1 MQSCREALV
10 CDNIRL
16 VYYVFGKFSQTE
28 VTSLH
33 RDDIISSGLLGLV
46 KAANTFDSE
55 RGTKFSTYAALCIQN
70 EMLMYMRKVRRY
82 FGKEISLE
90 EPVSTDE
97 TGMVLTIADTIE
109 ANENPQDEC
118 LAGIMFAEF
127 QRRLST
133 LDRSVLKMK
142 MEGYRQ
148 KEIAR
153 RLGYSQGYIAKR
165 IKGIQAKGRLWM
177 LNSLDRGQ
185 TRRNSRSNQPKR

>member
-1 MQSCREALV
+1 MQSCRETLV

-28 VTSLH
+28 VASLH

-46 KAANTFDSE
+46 KAANTFDSK
-55 RGTKFSTYAALCIQN
+55 RGTKFSTYAALCIRN
-70 EMLMYMRKVRRY
+70 EMLMYMRKV
-82 FGKEISLE
+82 
-90 EPVSTDE
+90 PVSTDE
-97 TGMVLTIADTIE
+97 TGTVLTIADTIE

-153 RLGYSQGYIAKR
+153 CLGYSQGYIAKR

-185 TRRNSRSNQPKR
+185 IRRNSRSNQPKR

>member
-1 MQSCREALV
+1 MQSCRETLV

-127 QRRLST
+127 QRRLSS

-142 MEGYRQ
+142 MAGYRQ

-153 RLGYSQGYIAKR
+153 HLGYSQGYIAKR

-185 TRRNSRSNQPKR
+185 IRRNSRSNQPKR

>member
-1 MQSCREALV
+1 MRQHTAGILCVREIYSNGSHFIAQGRH
-10 CDNIRL
+10 NIVR
-16 VYYVFGKFSQTE
+16 
-28 VTSLH
+28 
-33 RDDIISSGLLGLV
+33 LLGLV

-55 RGTKFSTYAALCIQN
+55 RGTKFSTYAALCIRN

-97 TGMVLTIADTIE
+97 TGTVLTIADTIE

-142 MEGYRQ
+142 MEGYR
-148 KEIAR
+148 KKKLRGAWAIHR
-153 RLGYSQGYIAKR
+153 
-165 IKGIQAKGRLWM
+165 GI
-177 LNSLDRGQ
+177 
-185 TRRNSRSNQPKR
+185 

>member
-1 MQSCREALV
+1 MQSCRETLV

-28 VTSLH
+28 VASLH

-46 KAANTFDSE
+46 KAANTFDSK
-55 RGTKFSTYAALCIQN
+55 RGTKFSTYAALCIRN

-97 TGMVLTIADTIE
+97 TGTVLTIADTIE

-118 LAGIMFAEF
+118 LAGIMLAEF

-153 RLGYSQGYIAKR
+153 CLGYSQGYIAKR

-185 TRRNSRSNQPKR
+185 IRRNSRSNQPKR

>member
-1 MQSCREALV
+1 MQSCRETLV

-97 TGMVLTIADTIE
+97 TGTVLTIADTIE

-153 RLGYSQGYIAKR
+153 CLGYSQGSIAKR

-185 TRRNSRSNQPKR
+185 IRRNSRSNQPKR

>member
-1 MQSCREALV
+1 MQSCRETLV

-55 RGTKFSTYAALCIQN
+55 RGTKFSTYAALCIRN

-90 EPVSTDE
+90 ELVSTDE
-97 TGMVLTIADTIE
+97 TGTVLTIADTIE

-133 LDRSVLKMK
+133 LDRSVLKMR
-142 MEGYRQ
+142 MAGYRQ

-153 RLGYSQGYIAKR
+153 YLGYSQGYIAKR

-185 TRRNSRSNQPKR
+185 IRRNSRSNQPKR

>member
-1 MQSCREALV
+1 MQSCRETLV

-55 RGTKFSTYAALCIQN
+55 RGTKFSTYAALCIRN
-70 EMLMYMRKVRRY
+70 EMLMYMWKVRRY
-82 FGKEISLE
+82 FGKEISLD

-133 LDRSVLKMK
+133 LDRSVLKMR
-142 MEGYRQ
+142 MAGYRE

-153 RLGYSQGYIAKR
+153 YLGYSQGYIAKR

-185 TRRNSRSNQPKR
+185 IRRNSRSNQPKR

>member
-55 RGTKFSTYAALCIQN
+55 RGTKFSTYAALCIRN

-97 TGMVLTIADTIE
+97 TGTVLTIADTIE

-118 LAGIMFAEF
+118 HAGIMFAEF

-153 RLGYSQGYIAKR
+153 CLGYSQGYIAKR

>member
-1 MQSCREALV
+1 MQSCRETLV

-55 RGTKFSTYAALCIQN
+55 RGTKFSTYAALCIRN
-70 EMLMYMRKVRRY
+70 EMLMYIRKVRRY

-97 TGMVLTIADTIE
+97 TGTVLTIADIIE

-118 LAGIMFAEF
+118 LAGIMFTEF
-127 QRRLST
+127 QRRLSS
-133 LDRSVLKMK
+133 LDRSILKMK
-142 MEGYRQ
+142 MAGYRQ

-153 RLGYSQGYIAKR
+153 HLGYSQGYIVKR

-185 TRRNSRSNQPKR
+185 IRRNSRSNQPKR

>member
-97 TGMVLTIADTIE
+97 TGTVLTIADTIE